1 MVNKQLIARYELWRG
16 ADISFD
22 LLLNF
27 YTVLPLQVEAEEIDL
42 GFEVKIIHR
51 TSSLDNSIP
60 SWFMK

>member
-1 MVNKQLIARYELWRG
+1 MNCDGVAIYHGL
-16 ADISFD
+16 FD

-60 SWFMK
+60 S